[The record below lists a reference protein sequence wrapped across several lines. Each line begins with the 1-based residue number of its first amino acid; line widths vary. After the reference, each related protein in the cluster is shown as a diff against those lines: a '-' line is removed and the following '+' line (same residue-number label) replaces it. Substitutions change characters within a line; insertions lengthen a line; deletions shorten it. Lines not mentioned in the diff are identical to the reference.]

1 MADKSS
7 KYTLTAISV
16 KNAKAGRHS
25 DNSNGLYLQVKA
37 TGAKSWLFRFQLLG
51 KRKEMGLG
59 GITSLSL
66 GGARIQAAELN
77 NKVKNDPS
85 YNPIMERK
93 KEVERLKLEAIQ
105 ENITFEWCATQYIE
119 ANKAS
124 WTNPKH
130 VQQWTNT
137 LTTYV
142 YPIIGNMN
150 IKDIELDDMLA
161 VLNPIWYEKTETATR
176 IRGRME
182 KILSWATVS
191 KYRSGMNP
199 ALWKTHLEMVLP
211 KPSTLKNVKHFAS
224 LPYSDIPNFFVKL
237 RKKHSV
243 SALALEFLIL
253 TAARTHNIM
262 NAKWDQ
268 IDFKDELWTIQAIDM
283 KVGNIHIVPLSKR
296 CIQILHDLE
305 QTKTCEYIFE
315 GKSKKHGGLSNNAM
329 DKFLQQ
335 HLGYTNITV
344 HGFRSSFKDWSSE
357 ITTHEN
363 KVSEM
368 ALAHTIGNKAEAAYR
383 RGKLIDKRRVMMSDW
398 EAYCYLKL

>member
-176 IRGRME
+176 IRGR
-182 KILSWATVS
+182 IAYS
-191 KYRSGMNP
+191 
-199 ALWKTHLEMVLP
+199 H
-211 KPSTLKNVKHFAS
+211 PS
-224 LPYSDIPNFFVKL
+224 
-237 RKKHSV
+237 
-243 SALALEFLIL
+243 
-253 TAARTHNIM
+253 
-262 NAKWDQ
+262 
-268 IDFKDELWTIQAIDM
+268 
-283 KVGNIHIVPLSKR
+283 
-296 CIQILHDLE
+296 
-305 QTKTCEYIFE
+305 
-315 GKSKKHGGLSNNAM
+315 
-329 DKFLQQ
+329 
-335 HLGYTNITV
+335 
-344 HGFRSSFKDWSSE
+344 
-357 ITTHEN
+357 
-363 KVSEM
+363 
-368 ALAHTIGNKAEAAYR
+368 
-383 RGKLIDKRRVMMSDW
+383 
-398 EAYCYLKL
+398 